1 MPEAQKPA
9 TAAAPTT
16 GAKNVPILSRLSP
29 PAGAVSNHKRK
40 GRGVGSGL
48 GKTAGRGQKGQT
60 ARQPGAFHKLHFE
73 GGQMPLNRRL
83 PKVGFENIFRQT
95 FAVVNVGDLEVFDA
109 GVTVD
114 EAALR
119 AKLLVRGRWDGVK
132 VLGQGRLEK
141 KLTVK
146 VEKFSAS
153 AKEKIEKAGGA
164 CQIVEHPV
172 KPVVRHK
179 NKKKAS

>member
-1 MPEAQKPA
+1 MPETTK
-9 TAAAPTT
+9 AAAPSAE
-16 GAKNVPILSRLSP
+16 AKNIPILSRLRAP
-29 PAGAVSNHKRK
+29 EGAVRNHKRK

-48 GKTAGRGQKGQT
+48 GKTSGRGQKGQT

-83 PKVGFENIFRQT
+83 PKIGFENIFRKT
-95 FAVVNVGDLEVFDA
+95 YAVVNVSDLEVFAA
-109 GVTVD
+109 GATVD
-114 EAALR
+114 EASLR
-119 AKLLVRGRWDGVK
+119 EKTMVRGKWDGVK
-132 VLGQGRLEK
+132 ILGQGELKK

-146 VEKFSAS
+146 AEKFSAS
-153 AKEKIEKAGGA
+153 AKDKIEKAGGT
-164 CQIVEHPV
+164 CQVVEHPV